1 MSQRLFFS
9 LPSVTFN
16 VNQFGLKKRYCY
28 LIYFHILL
36 AKCRGVAQPGSA
48 LAWGARGRRF
58 KSFRPDQ
65 SQSRARKQAGNL
77 KPQNI
82 FHGYTSGYT
91 FQYSRDK

>member
-1 MSQRLFFS
+1 MYLRHRIASCCLCSPPIQGIIDH
-9 LPSVTFN
+9 
-16 VNQFGLKKRYCY
+16 VN
-28 LIYFHILL
+28 
-36 AKCRGVAQPGSA
+36 RGVAQPGSV
-48 LAWGARGRRF
+48 LAWGASGRRF

-91 FQYSRDK
+91 FQYSRDKHIGRISQIQ